1 MLIVNCFIML
11 QRIQTV
17 YLLIIMALTIAI
29 LFLPLAV
36 LQSGDQLFTF
46 DATGISTMAAQ
57 PELIYP
63 TWGLFALTIVISL
76 LALLTIFLFKKR
88 ILQIRICVFNAILML
103 GFYGLFAFFYWDLGN
118 QKEIFSL
125 SLKIAFSFPLISLI
139 IWLYVILGQTKHW
152 CVLWIAWD
160 NHFGV
165 YKKRGYLIT
174 GISSFYGLN
183 LIV

>member
-1 MLIVNCFIML
+1 ML

-63 TWGLFALTIVISL
+63 TWVLFALTIVISL

-88 ILQIRICVFNAILML
+88 ILQIRIGVFNAILML
-103 GFYGLFAFFYWDLGN
+103 GFLRSLLHSFYWDLGN

-125 SLKIAFSFPLISLI
+125 SLKIAFSF
-139 IWLYVILGQTKHW
+139 
-152 CVLWIAWD
+152 
-160 NHFGV
+160 
-165 YKKRGYLIT
+165 R
-174 GISSFYGLN
+174 
-183 LIV
+183 

>member
-1 MLIVNCFIML
+1 ML

-88 ILQIRICVFNAILML
+88 ILQIRICAILML

-139 IWLYVILGQTKHW
+139 L
-152 CVLWIAWD
+152 D
-160 NHFGV
+160 
-165 YKKRGYLIT
+165 YLAIRNI
-174 GISSFYGLN
+174 GADEALVRSLDR
-183 LIV
+183 LR

>member
-1 MLIVNCFIML
+1 ML

-63 TWGLFALTIVISL
+63 TWGLFALTI
-76 LALLTIFLFKKR
+76 FLFKKR

-139 IWLYVILGQTKHW
+139 L
-152 CVLWIAWD
+152 D
-160 NHFGV
+160 
-165 YKKRGYLIT
+165 YLAIRNI
-174 GISSFYGLN
+174 GADEALVRSLDR
-183 LIV
+183 LR

>member
-1 MLIVNCFIML
+1 ML

-103 GFYGLFAFFYWDLGN
+103 GFYGLFAFFY
-118 QKEIFSL
+118 F
-125 SLKIAFSFPLISLI
+125 
-139 IWLYVILGQTKHW
+139 
-152 CVLWIAWD
+152 
-160 NHFGV
+160 
-165 YKKRGYLIT
+165 R
-174 GISSFYGLN
+174 
-183 LIV
+183 

>member
-1 MLIVNCFIML
+1 ML

-88 ILQIRICVFNAILML
+88 ILQIRICVFNAILIL
-103 GFYGLFAFFYWDLGN
+103 GFYGLFAFFYWDGESKGDILIKFEDRLFFSVN
-118 QKEIFSL
+118 QPDSGL
-125 SLKIAFSFPLISLI
+125 
-139 IWLYVILGQTKHW
+139 
-152 CVLWIAWD
+152 
-160 NHFGV
+160 FG
-165 YKKRGYLIT
+165 YT
-174 GISSFYGLN
+174 
-183 LIV
+183 

>member
-1 MLIVNCFIML
+1 ML

-46 DATGISTMAAQ
+46 DAIGISTMAAQ

-103 GFYGLFAFFYWDLGN
+103 GFYGLFAFF
-118 QKEIFSL
+118 
-125 SLKIAFSFPLISLI
+125 
-139 IWLYVILGQTKHW
+139 
-152 CVLWIAWD
+152 
-160 NHFGV
+160 
-165 YKKRGYLIT
+165 T
-174 GISSFYGLN
+174 GIWVIKRRYSH
-183 LIV
+183 

>member
-1 MLIVNCFIML
+1 ML

-103 GFYGLFAFFYWDLGN
+103 GFYGLFAWDLGN

-139 IWLYVILGQTKHW
+139 L
-152 CVLWIAWD
+152 D
-160 NHFGV
+160 
-165 YKKRGYLIT
+165 YLAIRNI
-174 GISSFYGLN
+174 GADEALVRSLDR
-183 LIV
+183 LR